1 MEKVVGIRATSSV
14 SDVGNLDTLLE
25 SAEGDVSGMMILR
38 RSKMGEERGKLR
50 KAREKLAGA
59 RWRGF

>member
-1 MEKVVGIRATSSV
+1 MEEVEGTRATSSV
-14 SDVGNLDTLLE
+14 SGAGNQDTLLA
-25 SAEGDVSGMMILR
+25 SAEGDVSRMMILR

-50 KAREKLAGA
+50 KAREKLGGA

>member
-1 MEKVVGIRATSSV
+1 MEEVVRTRATSSV
-14 SDVGNLDTLLE
+14 SGAGNQDTLLK
-25 SAEGDVSGMMILR
+25 SAEGDISGMMILR
-38 RSKMGEERGKLR
+38 RSKMDEERGKLR